1 MVMKNAIKSQY
12 KWSRWRPFPRPEEG
26 EYLYAPFGYG
36 VYHLRRK
43 DTKEL
48 VLFGKGK
55 HAAYRMCSLLPAP
68 WGCGFRKNLKK
79 REYVLKHIDNIEYQ
93 TVAFTDEASMNQCE
107 RELKNTHQYI
117 FNS

>member
-1 MVMKNAIKSQY
+1 MTDTIISQY
-12 KWSRWRPFPRPEEG
+12 NWSEWRAFPHPSKG
-26 EYLYAPFGYG
+26 EYIYAPLGYG

-55 HAAYRMCSLLPAP
+55 HTAYRMSSLLPPP
-68 WGCGFRKNLKK
+68 WGCGTRNNFAK
-79 REYVLKHIDNIEYQ
+79 RAYVLKNIDNIEYQ
-93 TVAFTDEASMNQCE
+93 TVAFTDEASMDQCE
-107 RELKNTHQYI
+107 QELKDSHQYI

>member
-1 MVMKNAIKSQY
+1 MNNKIISQY
-12 KWSRWRPFPRPEEG
+12 NWNEWRPFPHPFKG
-26 EYLYAPFGYG
+26 EYLYAPLGYG

-55 HAAYRMCSLLPAP
+55 HVAYRMSSLLPAP
-68 WGCGFRKNLKK
+68 WGCGTRNNLEK

-93 TVAFTDEASMNQCE
+93 TVAFTNETAMNQCE
-107 RELKNTHQYI
+107 QELKNTHQYI